1 MGKLPS
7 SVWNRCMKLFS
18 MTRMLG
24 TVSDIG
30 VNRAQTLAFGTLQGE
45 CKVEW
50 YLTKKIH
57 GENYEKTQTSW
68 WIKRLLPFLNC

>member
-1 MGKLPS
+1 
-7 SVWNRCMKLFS
+7 

-45 CKVEW
+45 CKADKSKPTFGSWV
-50 YLTKKIH
+50 
-57 GENYEKTQTSW
+57 KTAGRHSREEQDKQFFT
-68 WIKRLLPFLNC
+68 